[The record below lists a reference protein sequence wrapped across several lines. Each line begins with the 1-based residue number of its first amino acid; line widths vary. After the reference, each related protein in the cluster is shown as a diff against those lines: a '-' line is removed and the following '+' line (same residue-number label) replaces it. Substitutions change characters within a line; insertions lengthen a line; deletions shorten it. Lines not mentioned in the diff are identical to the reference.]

1 MMASIE
7 HQRRGP
13 WSHREDGLLMRLVAT
28 QGALNWVR
36 ISQQLGTRTPKQC
49 RERYHQNLKPNLNHE
64 PISPEEGLVI
74 EQLVREIGKRWAEI
88 ARRLNNRSDNAVKN
102 WWNGNQNRR
111 KRMDRRKT
119 TIPLQAARYED
130 RGDMSPLSNSRLAMS
145 VPRTMD
151 RMVSSAVRQLP
162 PPIMS
167 IGFYDRNYG
176 VETPLPSPSVHSPD
190 TASDAGSHYATSPGQ
205 YTMASPVSRLPPLLN
220 TQPTYHQPL
229 PLPSASPMENRLPPL
244 KMNSYHYHQEAS
256 YRTMQPPPAE
266 YPSPR
271 LTAPNSP
278 VGYAEQQQ
286 QPPPYYGAQ
295 PVEKDNSRISV
306 ANLLG

>member
-1 MMASIE
+1 MT
-7 HQRRGP
+7 
-13 WSHREDGLLMRLVAT
+13 LVKT

-49 RERYHQNLKPNLNHE
+49 RERFHQNLKPNLNHE
-64 PISPEEGLVI
+64 PISQEEGLVI

-130 RGDMSPLSNSRLAMS
+130 RGDMSPMRDHRLTMS
-145 VPRTMD
+145 VPRTVD
-151 RMVSSAVRQLP
+151 IGNTGTRQLP

-167 IGFYDRNYG
+167 IGYYDRNYG

-190 TASDAGSHYATSPGQ
+190 TASDASSHYATSPGR
-205 YTMASPVSRLPPLLN
+205 YTMASPVARLPPLLH
-220 TQPTYHQPL
+220 TQNYQPL
-229 PLPSASPMENRLPPL
+229 PRSLVPPMETTKLPPINA
-244 KMNSYHYHQEAS
+244 MNFFAKQEPN
-256 YRTMQPPPAE
+256 YPLMVPLPAE

-278 VGYAEQQQ
+278 VGYAEQYH
-286 QPPPYYGAQ
+286 PTMYGGEHGG
-295 PVEKDNSRISV
+295 EKESRISV
-306 ANLLG
+306 ANLLA

>member
-1 MMASIE
+1 
-7 HQRRGP
+7 
-13 WSHREDGLLMRLVAT
+13 MRLVAT

-119 TIPLQAARYED
+119 TIPLQATRYD
-130 RGDMSPLSNSRLAMS
+130 DQADMPPVGSTRLAMS
-145 VPRTMD
+145 VPRTMG
-151 RMVSSAVRQLP
+151 MGSSSGRQLP

-167 IGFYDRNYG
+167 IGFYDRNYS

-190 TASDAGSHYATSPGQ
+190 TTSDASSHYATSPGR
-205 YTMASPVSRLPPLLN
+205 YTMASPVARLPPLLH
-220 TQPTYHQPL
+220 TQHTQTYQPL
-229 PLPSASPMENRLPPL
+229 PRPLTSPVDTKLPPINA
-244 KMNSYHYHQEAS
+244 MNFFFAKQEPVYHPTAPRHA
-256 YRTMQPPPAE
+256 AE

-278 VGYAEQQQ
+278 VGYAEQCQQ
-286 QPPPYYGAQ
+286 TG
-295 PVEKDNSRISV
+295 EKDSRISV
-306 ANLLG
+306 ANLLL

>member
-1 MMASIE
+1 
-7 HQRRGP
+7 
-13 WSHREDGLLMRLVAT
+13 MRLVAT
-28 QGALNWVR
+28 TGAHNWVR

-74 EQLVREIGKRWAEI
+74 EQLVRELGKRWAEI

-119 TIPLQAARYED
+119 TIPLQPARYDDHGE
-130 RGDMSPLSNSRLAMS
+130 MPRLAMS

-151 RMVSSAVRQLP
+151 HGSTGGRQLP

-167 IGFYDRNYG
+167 IGFYDRSYG
-176 VETPLPSPSVHSPD
+176 VETPLPSPSIHSPD
-190 TASDAGSHYATSPGQ
+190 TTSDASSHYATSPGR
-205 YTMASPVSRLPPLLN
+205 YTMASPVARLPPLLH
-220 TQPTYHQPL
+220 TQQHSQSYHQPL
-229 PLPSASPMENRLPPL
+229 PRPQSSPMENRLPPINAMSFFA
-244 KMNSYHYHQEAS
+244 KQEPCYPHTVPAP
-256 YRTMQPPPAE
+256 YPAE

-271 LTAPNSP
+271 TTAPNSP
-278 VGYAEQQQ
+278 VGYAEQ
-286 QPPPYYGAQ
+286 YRHST
-295 PVEKDNSRISV
+295 EKDSRISV
-306 ANLLG
+306 ANLLH

>member
-7 HQRRGP
+7 NQRRGP
-13 WSHREDGLLMRLVAT
+13 WSHREDGFLMRLVAT

-74 EQLVREIGKRWAEI
+74 EQLVGEIGKRWAEI
-88 ARRLNNRSDNAVKN
+88 ARRLDNRSDNAVKN

-119 TIPLQAARYED
+119 TIPLHAAHYDDGLEL
-130 RGDMSPLSNSRLAMS
+130 SPLSNSRLSMS
-145 VPRTMD
+145 IPRTMD
-151 RMVSSAVRQLP
+151 LNTGGRQLP

-167 IGFYDRNYG
+167 VSYHDRGYG
-176 VETPLPSPSVHSPD
+176 VETPLPSPSAHSPD
-190 TASDAGSHYATSPGQ
+190 SVSDASSHYATSPSRF
-205 YTMASPVSRLPPLLN
+205 TMPSPVARLPPLLH
-220 TQPTYHQPL
+220 TQSYQPFL
-229 PLPSASPMENRLPPL
+229 PRPSTSPMENRLPPINA
-244 KMNSYHYHQEAS
+244 MNFFSKQDSSLPPMA
-256 YRTMQPPPAE
+256 PPAE

-278 VGYAEQQQ
+278 AGFADHYHATHYE
-286 QPPPYYGAQ
+286 GQ
-295 PVEKDNSRISV
+295 PVVERDSRISV
-306 ANLLG
+306 ANLLA

>member
-1 MMASIE
+1 
-7 HQRRGP
+7 
-13 WSHREDGLLMRLVAT
+13 MRLVAT

-64 PISPEEGLVI
+64 PITPEEGMVI

-119 TIPLQAARYED
+119 TIPLQVGRYED
-130 RGDMSPLSNSRLAMS
+130 QAEMRAVRGSGLAMS
-145 VPRTMD
+145 VPRSMD
-151 RMVSSAVRQLP
+151 MGSNGGRQLP
-162 PPIMS
+162 PPIVS
-167 IGFYDRNYG
+167 IGFYDRSYG
-176 VETPLPSPSVHSPD
+176 VETPLPSPSMHSPD
-190 TASDAGSHYATSPGQ
+190 TTSDASSHYATSPGR
-205 YTMASPVSRLPPLLN
+205 YTVASPVARLPPLLHQN
-220 TQPTYHQPL
+220 YQYHNQHQHQSL
-229 PLPSASPMENRLPPL
+229 PARLTSPMGNKLPPINAMTFFA
-244 KMNSYHYHQEAS
+244 KQECNYPLAA
-256 YRTMQPPPAE
+256 TPTGE

-278 VGYAEQQQ
+278 VGFAEQQQ
-286 QPPPYYGAQ
+286 AS
-295 PVEKDNSRISV
+295 EKDSRISV
-306 ANLLG
+306 ADLVH

>member
-1 MMASIE
+1 
-7 HQRRGP
+7 
-13 WSHREDGLLMRLVAT
+13 MRLVAT

-119 TIPLQAARYED
+119 SIPLQADRYDDHSEMPPLGGARH
-130 RGDMSPLSNSRLAMS
+130 AMS
-145 VPRTMD
+145 IPRTMELGTTGG
-151 RMVSSAVRQLP
+151 RQLP

-167 IGFYDRNYG
+167 IGFYDNRNYG

-190 TASDAGSHYATSPGQ
+190 TTSDSSSHYATSPGR
-205 YTMASPVSRLPPLLN
+205 YTMASPVARLPPLLH
-220 TQPTYHQPL
+220 TQHSQSYQPL
-229 PLPSASPMENRLPPL
+229 PRPVVSPMDMDTKLPPINA
-244 KMNSYHYHQEAS
+244 MNFFGKQECSYP
-256 YRTMQPPPAE
+256 RTTSPPHIVE

-278 VGYAEQQQ
+278 VGYTEHYQHTS
-286 QPPPYYGAQ
+286 
-295 PVEKDNSRISV
+295 EKDSRISV
-306 ANLLG
+306 ANLLH

>member
-1 MMASIE
+1 
-7 HQRRGP
+7 
-13 WSHREDGLLMRLVAT
+13 MRLVAT

-64 PISPEEGLVI
+64 PISPEEGMVI

-119 TIPLQAARYED
+119 TIPLQAAGYED
-130 RGDMSPLSNSRLAMS
+130 REEMHAMGGARLAMS

-151 RMVSSAVRQLP
+151 MASTGGRQLP

-167 IGFYDRNYG
+167 VGFYDRSYG
-176 VETPLPSPSVHSPD
+176 VETPLPSPSMHSPD
-190 TASDAGSHYATSPGQ
+190 ATSDASSHYATSPGR
-205 YTMASPVSRLPPLLN
+205 YTVASPVARLPPLLHTHN
-220 TQPTYHQPL
+220 YVHHHQHNSL
-229 PLPSASPMENRLPPL
+229 PASLISSVDNKLPPINAMAFYA
-244 KMNSYHYHQEAS
+244 KQEYSYPLTAAP
-256 YRTMQPPPAE
+256 TAE

-278 VGYAEQQQ
+278 VGYAEQQRQ
-286 QPPPYYGAQ
+286 SS
-295 PVEKDNSRISV
+295 EKDSRISV
-306 ANLLG
+306 ANLLL

>member
-1 MMASIE
+1 
-7 HQRRGP
+7 
-13 WSHREDGLLMRLVAT
+13 MRLVAT

-64 PISPEEGLVI
+64 PISQEEGLVI

-130 RGDMSPLSNSRLAMS
+130 RGEMSPLGTTRLTMS
-145 VPRTMD
+145 VPRTIVHGNTGT
-151 RMVSSAVRQLP
+151 RHLP
-162 PPIMS
+162 PPIAS
-167 IGFYDRNYG
+167 VGVYDRNYG
-176 VETPLPSPSVHSPD
+176 VETPLPSPSLHSPD
-190 TASDAGSHYATSPGQ
+190 TASDASSHYATSPGR
-205 YTMASPVSRLPPLLN
+205 YSMASPVARLPPLLH
-220 TQPTYHQPL
+220 TQTYPTYQPL
-229 PLPSASPMENRLPPL
+229 PRSLVSPMETKLPPINA
-244 KMNSYHYHQEAS
+244 MNFFTKQESSYPSMAPH
-256 YRTMQPPPAE
+256 PAE

-278 VGYAEQQQ
+278 AGYAEQYQMTT
-286 QPPPYYGAQ
+286 YGGEHTA
-295 PVEKDNSRISV
+295 EKDSRISV
-306 ANLLG
+306 ANLLA

>member
-1 MMASIE
+1 
-7 HQRRGP
+7 
-13 WSHREDGLLMRLVAT
+13 MRLVAT

-64 PISPEEGLVI
+64 PISAEEGLVI

-119 TIPLQAARYED
+119 TIPLQVAARYED
-130 RGDMSPLSNSRLAMS
+130 QRDMSPLSNARLGMS

-151 RMVSSAVRQLP
+151 LMSTGGRQLP

-167 IGFYDRNYG
+167 IGFYERNFG
-176 VETPLPSPSVHSPD
+176 VETPLPSPSLHSPD
-190 TASDAGSHYATSPGQ
+190 TASDASSHYATSPGR
-205 YTMASPVSRLPPLLN
+205 YAMASPVARLPPLLHAQHSQH
-220 TQPTYHQPL
+220 TQSYQPL
-229 PLPSASPMENRLPPL
+229 PRPSPSPIETTKLPPINA
-244 KMNSYHYHQEAS
+244 MNFFAKQESSYS
-256 YRTMQPPPAE
+256 YMAPPPAE

-278 VGYAEQQQ
+278 VGYADQYQQST
-286 QPPPYYGAQ
+286 YG
-295 PVEKDNSRISV
+295 VEKDSRISV
-306 ANLLG
+306 ANLLA

>member
-1 MMASIE
+1 
-7 HQRRGP
+7 
-13 WSHREDGLLMRLVAT
+13 MRLVAT
-28 QGALNWVR
+28 QGPLNWVR

-64 PISPEEGLVI
+64 PISPEEGLLI

-111 KRMDRRKT
+111 RRMDRRKT
-119 TIPLQAARYED
+119 TIPLQAARYDD
-130 RGDMSPLSNSRLAMS
+130 RGELSPVSTHSHRISMS

-151 RMVSSAVRQLP
+151 FTTGSGRQLP
-162 PPIMS
+162 PPIIS
-167 IGFYDRNYG
+167 AGFYDRSYG

-190 TASDAGSHYATSPGQ
+190 GASDASSHYETSPGGR
-205 YTMASPVSRLPPLLN
+205 YTVASPVARLPPLLH
-220 TQPTYHQPL
+220 TQCGYQPL
-229 PLPSASPMENRLPPL
+229 PRPSSSPLETKLPPITAVNIFTREDVSLPPL
-244 KMNSYHYHQEAS
+244 A
-256 YRTMQPPPAE
+256 PPSADT

-278 VGYAEQQQ
+278 VGFIGEYR
-286 QPPPYYGAQ
+286 PVYNYGD
-295 PVEKDNSRISV
+295 PVTEKDQRISV
-306 ANLLG
+306 ANLLR

>member
-1 MMASIE
+1 
-7 HQRRGP
+7 
-13 WSHREDGLLMRLVAT
+13 MRLVAT

-119 TIPLQAARYED
+119 TIPLQAAARYDD
-130 RGDMSPLSNSRLAMS
+130 REDMSPMRLAMC
-145 VPRTMD
+145 VPRNMD
-151 RMVSSAVRQLP
+151 PMSTGGRQLP

-167 IGFYDRNYG
+167 IGFYDRNLG
-176 VETPLPSPSVHSPD
+176 VETPLPSPSLHSPD
-190 TASDAGSHYATSPGQ
+190 TASDASSHYATSPGR
-205 YTMASPVSRLPPLLN
+205 YTIASPVARLPPLLH
-220 TQPTYHQPL
+220 TQGYQPL
-229 PLPSASPMENRLPPL
+229 PRPSASPMETKLPPINA
-244 KMNSYHYHQEAS
+244 MNFYVKQDSGYPSMA
-256 YRTMQPPPAE
+256 PPPAE

-278 VGYAEQQQ
+278 VGYAEHYH
-286 QPPPYYGAQ
+286 QPTIYGAEQ
-295 PVEKDNSRISV
+295 VAEKESRISV
-306 ANLLG
+306 ANLLA